1 MINTSLSDLLVI
13 PIHEKSTSNPL
24 QLLIA
29 ELKRL
34 ICLIPEPGSLAD
46 FKSSI
51 LRYRQ
56 EGIKVSSTFEF
67 LLKPRIVFEFGKQ
80 GGKLLF

>member
-1 MINTSLSDLLVI
+1 M
-13 PIHEKSTSNPL
+13 
-24 QLLIA
+24 
-29 ELKRL
+29 
-34 ICLIPEPGSLAD
+34 
-46 FKSSI
+46 KSSI

-56 EGIKVSSTFEF
+56 YGIKVSSTFEF